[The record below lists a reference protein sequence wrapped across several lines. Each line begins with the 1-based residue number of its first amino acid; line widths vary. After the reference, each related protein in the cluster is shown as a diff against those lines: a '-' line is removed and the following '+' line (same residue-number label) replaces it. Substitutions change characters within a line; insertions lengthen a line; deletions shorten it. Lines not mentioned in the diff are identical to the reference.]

1 MMSIGID
8 VDLLTKT
15 VREVQTNLKK
25 VTSNYLKKMYWEMF
39 SACEELVVPRAKEY
53 APTSEGALWSE
64 WAPGTLK
71 DSIEA
76 TPVGTGAYKNRVVSV
91 HDGVDYG
98 IHHEMGFFMSQE
110 MINRFIRMKRAKESE
125 QGWKFPSVPAKGPH
139 WVKNPFLVPAVD
151 ESEREIIDRM
161 KSVMK

>member
-1 MMSIGID
+1 MSIGID
-8 VDLLTKT
+8 VDILEKT
-15 VREVQTNLKK
+15 TREVQTNLKK
-25 VTSNYLKKMYWEMF
+25 VTGYYLKKMYWEMF
-39 SACEELVVPRAKEY
+39 RACNEIVVPRAKEY

-64 WAPGTLK
+64 LTPEALR

-76 TPVGTGAYKNRVVSV
+76 TPIGLGAYKNRTVSV

-98 IHHEMGFFMSQE
+98 IHHEMGFFMSQK
-110 MINRFIRMKRAKESE
+110 MINNFIRMKRAKESK

-139 WVKNPFLVPAVD
+139 FVKNPFLVPAVD
-151 ESEREIIDRM
+151 ESENEIFDRM